1 MGIHK
6 RVCRGEMIGSIISR
20 EIAEKDYRVLN
31 LSLGTLSQYEILSQW
46 SNEIY

>member
-6 RVCRGEMIGSIISR
+6 IVCRGEMIRSIISR
-20 EIAEKDYRVLN
+20 ETVEKDYRLLN
-31 LSLGTLSQYEILSQW
+31 LSLGTLSQYEILSMW